1 MKLLQCLL
9 WAALVVAPLVSGCS
23 ALPDSEIQSKREQLA
38 ILEDKL
44 EHLKVSIIQLPR
56 LNQEV
61 EQLEMER
68 DKLEKKRE
76 ALRKR

>member
-1 MKLLQCLL
+1 MKQFVNLCLTIL
-9 WAALVVAPLVSGCS
+9 VASALAGCS
-23 ALPDSEIQSKREQLA
+23 ALPDSEIQTRTEQLA

-56 LNQEV
+56 LSQEV

-68 DKLEKKRE
+68 DTLKRQRDALKKR
-76 ALRKR
+76 